1 MPDKFIREIEE
12 ILEHSGGPG
21 SGSSSRPSSR
31 DRDNWGRSAGRNSN
45 NSRLRR
51 IVRLPSPRKI
61 MQAGVGL
68 VVVAVLLNAFL
79 PGRISLA
86 MWVGLILA
94 VIAFGIFFFRPSQR
108 DHDRWRDRPID
119 DDRSLL
125 SDKIQRWFRGRA
137 G

>member
-12 ILEHSGGPG
+12 ILEHSDGPG
-21 SGSSSRPSSR
+21 SGSSSRPSNS
-31 DRDNWGRSAGRNSN
+31 DRDNWRRSAGRNGN
-45 NSRLRR
+45 TSRLRR

-61 MQAGVGL
+61 MQVGVGL

-86 MWVGLILA
+86 MWVGLISA
-94 VIAFGIFFFRPSQR
+94 VMAFGIFFFRPSQR

-119 DDRSLL
+119 DDRGLL
-125 SDKIQRWFRGRA
+125 SDKIQRWFRGRT